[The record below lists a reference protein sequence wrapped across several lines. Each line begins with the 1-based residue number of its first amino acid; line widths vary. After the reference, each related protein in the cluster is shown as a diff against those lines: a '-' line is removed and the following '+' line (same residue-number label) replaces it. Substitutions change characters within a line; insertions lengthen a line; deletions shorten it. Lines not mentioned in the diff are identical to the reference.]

1 MQIVSESESLI
12 LVYANNISPKKGAI
26 LGLLGVT
33 ISHAKGLNYDV
44 KGSAHVHSTVT
55 KCLLMLPS
63 SELKVGMI
71 LWLITRSDG
80 DKDLINK
87 LIIKADIL

>member
-1 MQIVSESESLI
+1 M
-12 LVYANNISPKKGAI
+12 
-26 LGLLGVT
+26 
-33 ISHAKGLNYDV
+33 
-44 KGSAHVHSTVT
+44 HSTVT